1 LLRPLVQE
9 HTLSVNQLIAPVF
22 VREGLKG
29 KEPIPSLP
37 GLFRFGLDGL
47 AKEVEEL
54 AQLGIK
60 GVLLFGIPVKK
71 DPHGRSAWDPQG
83 IVPKAVKVIKRT
95 VPSLAVI
102 TDVCLCEYTSHGH
115 CGVLKESKKAG
126 SRNRKS
132 KLSHPIEVDNDA
144 TLPLLAKIAVS
155 YAQAGADVVAPS
167 AMMDGQ
173 VGAIRAALD
182 RSGFPH
188 AAILAYSAKY
198 ASALY
203 GPFREAAQS
212 APQAGDRRG
221 YQMDPPNTEEALR
234 EVELDI
240 QEGADWVMVKPAL
253 PYLDIVHRIKEQFR
267 WPLAVYHVSGEYA
280 MIKAAAARGWVEERR
295 LVEETVLSIR
305 RAGAD
310 LIITYFAKPLAQW
323 LKKGGIP

>member
-1 LLRPLVQE
+1 
-9 HTLSVNQLIAPVF
+9 
-22 VREGLKG
+22 
-29 KEPIPSLP
+29 
-37 GLFRFGLDGL
+37 
-47 AKEVEEL
+47 
-54 AQLGIK
+54 
-60 GVLLFGIPVKK
+60 
-71 DPHGRSAWDPQG
+71 
-83 IVPKAVKVIKRT
+83 
-95 VPSLAVI
+95 
-102 TDVCLCEYTSHGH
+102 
-115 CGVLKESKKAG
+115 
-126 SRNRKS
+126 
-132 KLSHPIEVDNDA
+132 
-144 TLPLLAKIAVS
+144 
-155 YAQAGADVVAPS
+155 
-167 AMMDGQ
+167 MMDGQ